1 MTRTTEPR
9 PAASLSAALLT
20 RRDGTQ
26 PIMRRQVLG
35 SFVSV
40 NPSLDDPAASDP
52 GEARALTDPA
62 PIARTTLMSGAR
74 GPSPV
79 ALQIDMIAQRMNG
92 EGPSEREP
100 ATAPIAEQPEAA
112 TQTRKVAFTLRLDTE
127 RHIQLRR
134 LSALGNISAQQ
145 FLVGVLDRLIAE
157 QEQTGPN
164 AAEPARPD
172 K

>member
-20 RRDGTQ
+20 RRDGARPT
-26 PIMRRQVLG
+26 MRRQVLG

-40 NPSLDDPAASDP
+40 QPSLDDSGASDP
-52 GEARALTDPA
+52 VETRALTDPA
-62 PIARTTLMSGAR
+62 PIARTTLMAGAK

-79 ALQIDMIAQRMNG
+79 AQQIELIVQRMNG
-92 EGPSEREP
+92 EGASEPEP
-100 ATAPIAEQPEAA
+100 ATAPTFRHPQAA
-112 TQTRKVAFTLRLDTE
+112 TQARKVAFTLRLDTE
-127 RHIQLRR
+127 RHLQLRR
-134 LSALGNISAQQ
+134 LSAQSNISAQQ
-145 FLVGVLDRLIAE
+145 YLVGVLDRLIAE
-157 QEQTGPN
+157 QEQTEPS